1 MKIKRETIETKV
13 GKPVLHEIVVC
24 TMEPGE
30 EVEEFLTKVKYT
42 FAGSEISIGYR
53 TATVRYV
60 KDGPPE
66 EFTAKEKKR

>member
-1 MKIKRETIETKV
+1 
-13 GKPVLHEIVVC
+13 
-24 TMEPGE
+24 MEPGE

-66 EFTAKEKKR
+66 EFNAKEKKK